1 METAGGGL
9 GRVRVGAA
17 WCINRREVRTVKLT
31 LPPPR
36 LTTLDRGLDIHLWN
50 DDHNVMRYPKGHKE
64 NVGTRIVRAAAGAL
78 RQDGIDAV
86 SIPKLMKLA
95 GLTHGGFY
103 VHFRNRDELIAKAV
117 AHAAKGSLLAG
128 DRPAA
133 EAFDAYLSKEHALH
147 PEHGC
152 VLAALGAEGARQK
165 GSVRRAFAQIGRSFL
180 RQVERRLHPE
190 APKDS
195 LSDEALATASRM
207 VGAVVLAR
215 LVHDDALAE
224 RILGAA
230 KRCQ

>member
-1 METAGGGL
+1 M
-9 GRVRVGAA
+9 
-17 WCINRREVRTVKLT
+17 TV
-31 LPPPR
+31 
-36 LTTLDRGLDIHLWN
+36 DSGLDIRRWN
-50 DDHNVMRYPKGHKE
+50 DDHNAMRYPEGHKE
-64 NVGTRIVRAAAGAL
+64 NVSTRIVGAAARAL

-117 AHAAKGSLLAG
+117 AHAAQASLLAG
-128 DRPAA
+128 DKSAA

-152 VLAALGAEGARQK
+152 VVAALGAEGARQT
-165 GSVRRAFAQIGRSFL
+165 GPVRRAFAQIGRSFL

-190 APKDS
+190 APKNR

-207 VGAVVLAR
+207 VGAIVLAR
-215 LVHDDALAE
+215 LVHDEALAE
-224 RILGAA
+224 RILAAA